1 MSDARDQTGA
11 GEAPVNDATPATP
24 GDWLRQ
30 ERERQGA
37 SVQRIAADMHLST
50 TVIEAIEHDR
60 FSSLG
65 APVFAKGHL
74 RKYASLLGLPIDRI
88 FELYEKLEDAP
99 REVDPVPLT
108 QRTAEPA
115 LRPVIRDMQ
124 SSTSESGPRR
134 VSIAFWIGSFLVV
147 VIVVLIAWWVLG
159 RRPTTERTGRQEAA
173 TPTSIMQAA
182 SNKPLS
188 ESQSP
193 AAASTPNT
201 VATNATVSAS
211 QTTTKPAHP
220 TAAPPPGKL
229 RIRLIFARDSW
240 AEVSDAAGKQ
250 MWSGVGR
257 ADFQQTVDVE

>member
-37 SVQRIAADMHLST
+37 SLQRIAADMHLST

-88 FELYEKLEDAP
+88 FELYERLEDAP

-108 QRTAEPA
+108 QRTVEPA
-115 LRPVIRDMQ
+115 LRPIIRDMQ
-124 SSTSESGPRR
+124 STTTESGPR
-134 VSIAFWIGSFLVV
+134 VSITFWIVSLLVV
-147 VIVVLIAWWVLG
+147 VAIVLIAWWLLG
-159 RRPTTERTGRQEAA
+159 RHPQTERSGRQDVAA
-173 TPTSIMQAA
+173 PSNVVQAA
-182 SNKPLS
+182 SSKPMAGTQAPVLAS
-188 ESQSP
+188 TP
-193 AAASTPNT
+193 PAIAPTTAAAASQTPT
-201 VATNATVSAS
+201 KTAHTTSA
-211 QTTTKPAHP
+211 PA
-220 TAAPPPGKL
+220 PGKL
-229 RIRLIFARDSW
+229 RI
-240 AEVSDAAGKQ
+240 
-250 MWSGVGR
+250 
-257 ADFQQTVDVE
+257 